1 MNSYLSNLDLFSMN
15 ERIFYMMLII
25 IGILCSFFLVRL
37 IISLLDS
44 VNFIRLLIYIICSL
58 YIFIFFL
65 LAPLQVIQVMSKP
78 YQLFKFVL
86 QTLVVFG
93 VCLLFVQLI
102 RYIKSRLDI

>member
-25 IGILCSFFLVRL
+25 IGILCSYFLVKP
-37 IISLLDS
+37 IISLLIS
-44 VNFIRLLIYIICSL
+44 VNSIRLLSYVISSC
-58 YIFIFFL
+58 FIFLFFL
-65 LAPLQVIQVMSKP
+65 IATLKVGEVIPKT

-86 QTLVVFG
+86 QTLGVFG

>member
-25 IGILCSFFLVRL
+25 IGILCSYFLVKP
-37 IISLLDS
+37 IISLLIS
-44 VNFIRLLIYIICSL
+44 VNSIRLLSYVINSC
-58 YIFIFFL
+58 FIFLFFL
-65 LAPLQVIQVMSKP
+65 ISTLKVGEVMTKT
-78 YQLFKFVL
+78 YKLFKFVL
-86 QTLVVFG
+86 QTLCVFG